1 MTVSFDIIKEK
12 IILGGAMSVTVQD
25 CLRLPS
31 FHSARVIAGKNGLG
45 RIVSSVSVIEIP
57 AKSVEAISVFNPN
70 ELLVTSFYS
79 IKDDPTRQC
88 EEMRNLYDA
97 GGVALVLFYVGDV
110 IPQVSDELLQTADV
124 MNIPLI
130 LIEDEAEYSVS
141 YSDVIKDVMGAVFYD
156 QASTDSFSDT
166 VENRLKQIPYNKR
179 SMETLLNVIAE
190 TYNCNLVLY
199 NKNGLYFTSI
209 YKPSFGQFGPE
220 FFFSAFAD
228 GSTDLFCKSIMLQD
242 KSFYLYR
249 KEFPHAGNT
258 WLTLYASSNENSI
271 SEHKLDEICACTN
284 FFSTLWGYTLDM
296 QNYNTVITLILKSSR
311 VIGEKFLEA
320 SGVPFSKL
328 STILVV
334 ESEKD
339 NLTDILRQIEGILK
353 ESERFYVKDIID
365 DRLVILSSIMV
376 SQKDDGIIATE
387 IEKCINEYEGAL
399 FFLESSK
406 NLTSMRKIYSD
417 FCANSAAMS
426 KIFIHRKFRDMYD
439 VIFSQEITNLAINRG
454 NRNDQIKSI
463 IEALKDDSDNLM
475 ETLAVYLIDCDSQL
489 STTAATLF
497 LHRNTVTYRLN
508 KIKQITNTDFTL
520 MPATYDFYLAAALWR
535 LNKNS

>member
-1 MTVSFDIIKEK
+1 
-12 IILGGAMSVTVQD
+12 MSVTVQD

-220 FFFSAFAD
+220 FF
-228 GSTDLFCKSIMLQD
+228 
-242 KSFYLYR
+242 
-249 KEFPHAGNT
+249 
-258 WLTLYASSNENSI
+258 
-271 SEHKLDEICACTN
+271 
-284 FFSTLWGYTLDM
+284 
-296 QNYNTVITLILKSSR
+296 
-311 VIGEKFLEA
+311 
-320 SGVPFSKL
+320 
-328 STILVV
+328 
-334 ESEKD
+334 
-339 NLTDILRQIEGILK
+339 
-353 ESERFYVKDIID
+353 
-365 DRLVILSSIMV
+365 
-376 SQKDDGIIATE
+376 
-387 IEKCINEYEGAL
+387 
-399 FFLESSK
+399 
-406 NLTSMRKIYSD
+406 
-417 FCANSAAMS
+417 
-426 KIFIHRKFRDMYD
+426 
-439 VIFSQEITNLAINRG
+439 
-454 NRNDQIKSI
+454 
-463 IEALKDDSDNLM
+463 
-475 ETLAVYLIDCDSQL
+475 
-489 STTAATLF
+489 
-497 LHRNTVTYRLN
+497 
-508 KIKQITNTDFTL
+508 L
-520 MPATYDFYLAAALWR
+520 MPSLMAQRTFSVKA
-535 LNKNS
+535 

>member
-220 FFFSAFAD
+220 FFFNAFAD

-284 FFSTLWGYTLDM
+284 FLL
-296 QNYNTVITLILKSSR
+296 
-311 VIGEKFLEA
+311 
-320 SGVPFSKL
+320 
-328 STILVV
+328 
-334 ESEKD
+334 
-339 NLTDILRQIEGILK
+339 
-353 ESERFYVKDIID
+353 
-365 DRLVILSSIMV
+365 
-376 SQKDDGIIATE
+376 
-387 IEKCINEYEGAL
+387 
-399 FFLESSK
+399 
-406 NLTSMRKIYSD
+406 
-417 FCANSAAMS
+417 
-426 KIFIHRKFRDMYD
+426 
-439 VIFSQEITNLAINRG
+439 
-454 NRNDQIKSI
+454 
-463 IEALKDDSDNLM
+463 NLM
-475 ETLAVYLIDCDSQL
+475 G
-489 STTAATLF
+489 
-497 LHRNTVTYRLN
+497 LHPRYAEL
-508 KIKQITNTDFTL
+508 
-520 MPATYDFYLAAALWR
+520 
-535 LNKNS
+535 

>member
-1 MTVSFDIIKEK
+1 M
-12 IILGGAMSVTVQD
+12 
-25 CLRLPS
+25 
-31 FHSARVIAGKNGLG
+31 
-45 RIVSSVSVIEIP
+45 
-57 AKSVEAISVFNPN
+57 
-70 ELLVTSFYS
+70 
-79 IKDDPTRQC
+79 
-88 EEMRNLYDA
+88 
-97 GGVALVLFYVGDV
+97 
-110 IPQVSDELLQTADV
+110 
-124 MNIPLI
+124 
-130 LIEDEAEYSVS
+130 
-141 YSDVIKDVMGAVFYD
+141 
-156 QASTDSFSDT
+156 
-166 VENRLKQIPYNKR
+166 
-179 SMETLLNVIAE
+179 
-190 TYNCNLVLY
+190 
-199 NKNGLYFTSI
+199 
-209 YKPSFGQFGPE
+209 
-220 FFFSAFAD
+220 
-228 GSTDLFCKSIMLQD
+228 
-242 KSFYLYR
+242 
-249 KEFPHAGNT
+249 
-258 WLTLYASSNENSI
+258 
-271 SEHKLDEICACTN
+271 
-284 FFSTLWGYTLDM
+284 
-296 QNYNTVITLILKSSR
+296 
-311 VIGEKFLEA
+311 
-320 SGVPFSKL
+320 
-328 STILVV
+328 
-334 ESEKD
+334 
-339 NLTDILRQIEGILK
+339 K

-376 SQKDDGIIATE
+376 SKKDDGIIATE

>member
-1 MTVSFDIIKEK
+1 
-12 IILGGAMSVTVQD
+12 MSVTVQD
-25 CLRLPS
+25 CLRLPA

-45 RIVSSVSVIEIP
+45 RIVSSVSVVEIP
-57 AKSVEAISVFNPN
+57 EKTVESISVFNPN
-70 ELLVTSFYS
+70 ELLITSFFS
-79 IKDDPTRQC
+79 IKDDPDRQC
-88 EEMRNLYDA
+88 EEMRNLYD
-97 GGVALVLFYVGDV
+97 GGCVALVLFYVGD
-110 IPQVSDELLQTADV
+110 IISHVSDELLQTADV
-124 MNIPLI
+124 MDIPLI
-130 LIEDEAEYSVS
+130 LIEDEAEYSVR

-156 QASTDSFSDT
+156 QVSTDSFTDT

-209 YKPSFGQFGPE
+209 YKPSFGQFEPE
-220 FFFSAFAD
+220 FFLDAFAD
-228 GSTDLFCKSIMLQD
+228 GSTDLFCKSISLQD

-249 KEFPHAGNT
+249 KEFPHAGKT
-258 WLTLYASSNENSI
+258 WLTLYASSNENSL
-271 SEHKLDEICACTN
+271 SKHKLDEICACTN

-311 VIGEKFLEA
+311 IIGEKFLAA
-320 SGVPFSKL
+320 SDIPFSEL

-334 ESEKD
+334 DSEED
-339 NLTDILRQIEGILK
+339 NLTDILRQIEGILR
-353 ESERFYVKDIID
+353 ENGRFFVKDIID
-365 DRLVILSSIMV
+365 DRLVILTSLTV
-376 SQKDDGIIATE
+376 SQKFDGIIASE
-387 IEKCINEYEGAL
+387 IEKCINEYEGAS
-399 FFLESSK
+399 FFLDTSK

-417 FCANSAAMS
+417 FCANSASMS
-426 KIFIHRKFRDMYD
+426 KIFIHRKYRDMYD
-439 VIFSQEITNLAINRG
+439 VIFSQEIINLAINRG

-489 STTAATLF
+489 NNTAATLF

-520 MPATYDFYLAAALWR
+520 MPAAYDFYLAAALWR
-535 LNKNS
+535 LNENS

>member
-1 MTVSFDIIKEK
+1 
-12 IILGGAMSVTVQD
+12 MSVTVQD
-25 CLRLPS
+25 CLRLPA

-45 RIVSSVSVIEIP
+45 RIVSSVSVVEIP
-57 AKSVEAISVFNPN
+57 EKAVESISVFNPN
-70 ELLVTSFYS
+70 ELLITSFFS
-79 IKDDPTRQC
+79 IKDDPDRQC
-88 EEMRNLYDA
+88 EEIRNLYDG

-110 IPQVSDELLQTADV
+110 ISHVSDKLLQAADV

-130 LIEDEAEYSVS
+130 LIEDDTKYSVR

-156 QASTDSFSDT
+156 QVSTDSFADA

-209 YKPSFGQFGPE
+209 YRPSFGQFEPE
-220 FFFSAFAD
+220 FFLNAFAD
-228 GSTDLFCKSIMLQD
+228 GSTDLFCKSISLQD

-249 KEFPHAGNT
+249 KEFSHAGNT
-258 WLTLYASSNENSI
+258 WFTLYASSNENSL
-271 SEHKLDEICACTN
+271 SRHKLDEICACTN

-311 VIGEKFLEA
+311 IIGEKFLAE
-320 SGVPFSKL
+320 GDIPFSEL

-334 ESEKD
+334 DSEEDDLKE
-339 NLTDILRQIEGILK
+339 ILRQIESILK
-353 ESERFYVKDIID
+353 ENERFFVKDIID
-365 DRLVILSSIMV
+365 DRLVILSSIMA
-376 SQKDDGIIATE
+376 SQKDDGIIASE
-387 IEKCINEYEGAL
+387 IEKCINEYEGAS
-399 FFLESSK
+399 FFLDTSK
-406 NLTSMRKIYSD
+406 NLTSMRKIYSA

-426 KIFIHRKFRDMYD
+426 KIFIHRKYRDMYD
-439 VIFSQEITNLAINRG
+439 VIFSQEIINLVINRG
-454 NRNDQIKSI
+454 NRNEHIKSI
-463 IEALKDDSDNLM
+463 IEAVKDDSDNLM

-489 STTAATLF
+489 NNTASTLF
-497 LHRNTVTYRLN
+497 LHRNTVMYRLN

-520 MPATYDFYLAAALWR
+520 MPAAYDFYLAAALWR
-535 LNKNS
+535 LNGSMKFFL

>member
-1 MTVSFDIIKEK
+1 MGLIAAVKRWFDMLFKSKAKEEF
-12 IILGGAMSVTVQD
+12 D
-25 CLRLPS
+25 
-31 FHSARVIAGKNGLG
+31 
-45 RIVSSVSVIEIP
+45 
-57 AKSVEAISVFNPN
+57 
-70 ELLVTSFYS
+70 
-79 IKDDPTRQC
+79 
-88 EEMRNLYDA
+88 
-97 GGVALVLFYVGDV
+97 
-110 IPQVSDELLQTADV
+110 
-124 MNIPLI
+124 
-130 LIEDEAEYSVS
+130 
-141 YSDVIKDVMGAVFYD
+141 IKDVSSPEMEAFVLKCANIYRGRPHWVDTEAHIKTINFAKAVCSET
-156 QASTDSFSDT
+156 A
-166 VENRLKQIPYNKR
+166 RLA
-179 SMETLLNVIAE
+179 TLAVGI
-190 TYNCNLVLY
+190 T
-199 NKNGLYFTSI
+199 
-209 YKPSFGQFGPE
+209 
-220 FFFSAFAD
+220 AD
-228 GSTDLFCKSIMLQD
+228 GSTRAKWIQEQLD
-242 KSFYLYR
+242 KIYFSLRHWVEY
-249 KEFPHAGNT
+249 G
-258 WLTLYASSNENSI
+258 
-271 SEHKLDEICACTN
+271 CA
-284 FFSTLWGYTLDM
+284 Y
-296 QNYNTVITLILKSSR
+296 VPLILQPSIASIDIVTPDRFTVTDQSNGDITGCVFLNREVDGSGKKYYSR
-311 VIGEKFLEA
+311 LEYHRFLE
-320 SGVPFSKL
+320 SGQYAISNRCYVSDTPEGDGKPIEID
-328 STILVV
+328 STPWAGMLEDVTIENVTKPLFGVFRTPQANNIDIDSPMGMPIFA
-334 ESEKD
+334 EAIEELKD
-339 NLTDILRQIEGILK
+339 LDIAYSRNAGEIQD
-353 ESERFYVKDIID
+353 SERVSLID

>member
-1 MTVSFDIIKEK
+1 
-12 IILGGAMSVTVQD
+12 MSVTVQD

-220 FFFSAFAD
+220 FFFNAFAD

-296 QNYNTVITLILKSSR
+296 QNYNTVIT
-311 VIGEKFLEA
+311 
-320 SGVPFSKL
+320 
-328 STILVV
+328 
-334 ESEKD
+334 
-339 NLTDILRQIEGILK
+339 
-353 ESERFYVKDIID
+353 
-365 DRLVILSSIMV
+365 
-376 SQKDDGIIATE
+376 
-387 IEKCINEYEGAL
+387 
-399 FFLESSK
+399 
-406 NLTSMRKIYSD
+406 
-417 FCANSAAMS
+417 
-426 KIFIHRKFRDMYD
+426 
-439 VIFSQEITNLAINRG
+439 
-454 NRNDQIKSI
+454 
-463 IEALKDDSDNLM
+463 
-475 ETLAVYLIDCDSQL
+475 
-489 STTAATLF
+489 
-497 LHRNTVTYRLN
+497 
-508 KIKQITNTDFTL
+508 
-520 MPATYDFYLAAALWR
+520 
-535 LNKNS
+535 

>member
-1 MTVSFDIIKEK
+1 MKFVHAQI
-12 IILGGAMSVTVQD
+12 
-25 CLRLPS
+25 
-31 FHSARVIAGKNGLG
+31 
-45 RIVSSVSVIEIP
+45 
-57 AKSVEAISVFNPN
+57 
-70 ELLVTSFYS
+70 
-79 IKDDPTRQC
+79 
-88 EEMRNLYDA
+88 
-97 GGVALVLFYVGDV
+97 
-110 IPQVSDELLQTADV
+110 
-124 MNIPLI
+124 
-130 LIEDEAEYSVS
+130 
-141 YSDVIKDVMGAVFYD
+141 
-156 QASTDSFSDT
+156 FS
-166 VENRLKQIPYNKR
+166 QP
-179 SMETLLNVIAE
+179 
-190 TYNCNLVLY
+190 
-199 NKNGLYFTSI
+199 
-209 YKPSFGQFGPE
+209 
-220 FFFSAFAD
+220 
-228 GSTDLFCKSIMLQD
+228 
-242 KSFYLYR
+242 
-249 KEFPHAGNT
+249 
-258 WLTLYASSNENSI
+258 
-271 SEHKLDEICACTN
+271 
-284 FFSTLWGYTLDM
+284 LWGYTLDM

-463 IEALKDDSDNLM
+463 IEALKDDSNNLM

-535 LNKNS
+535 LNENS

>member
-1 MTVSFDIIKEK
+1 
-12 IILGGAMSVTVQD
+12 MSVTVQD

-220 FFFSAFAD
+220 FFFNAFAD

-271 SEHKLDEICACTN
+271 SEHKLEEICACTN

-339 NLTDILRQIEGILK
+339 NLTDILRQIESILK

-376 SQKDDGIIATE
+376 SQKDDGI
-387 IEKCINEYEGAL
+387 
-399 FFLESSK
+399 
-406 NLTSMRKIYSD
+406 
-417 FCANSAAMS
+417 ANSAAMS

-463 IEALKDDSDNLM
+463 MEALKDDSDNLM

-535 LNKNS
+535 LNENS

>member
-1 MTVSFDIIKEK
+1 
-12 IILGGAMSVTVQD
+12 MSVTVQD
-25 CLRLPS
+25 CLRLPA
-31 FHSARVIAGKNGLG
+31 FHSARVIAGKNGLS
-45 RIVSSVSVIEIP
+45 RIVSSVSVVEIP
-57 AKSVEAISVFNPN
+57 EKTVESISVFNPN
-70 ELLVTSFYS
+70 ELLITSFFS
-79 IKDDPTRQC
+79 IKDNPDRQC
-88 EEMRNLYDA
+88 EEMRNG
-97 GGVALVLFYVGDV
+97 GGVALVLFYVGD
-110 IPQVSDELLQTADV
+110 IISHVSDELLQTADV

-130 LIEDEAEYSVS
+130 LIEDEAEYSVR

-156 QASTDSFSDT
+156 QVSTDSFTDT

-209 YKPSFGQFGPE
+209 YKPSFGQFEPE
-220 FFFSAFAD
+220 FFLDAFAD
-228 GSTDLFCKSIMLQD
+228 DSSDLFCKSISLQD

-258 WLTLYASSNENSI
+258 WLTLYASGNENSL
-271 SEHKLDEICACTN
+271 SKHKLDEICACTN

-311 VIGEKFLEA
+311 IIGEKFLAA
-320 SGVPFSKL
+320 SDIPFSEL

-334 ESEKD
+334 DSEED
-339 NLTDILRQIEGILK
+339 NLTDILRQIEGILR
-353 ESERFYVKDIID
+353 ENGRFFVKDIID
-365 DRLVILSSIMV
+365 DRLVILTSLTV
-376 SQKDDGIIATE
+376 SQKFDGIIASE
-387 IEKCINEYEGAL
+387 IEKCINEYEGAS
-399 FFLESSK
+399 FFLDTSK

-417 FCANSAAMS
+417 FCANSASMS
-426 KIFIHRKFRDMYD
+426 KIFIHRKYRDMYD
-439 VIFSQEITNLAINRG
+439 VIFSQEITKLAINRG

-489 STTAATLF
+489 NNTAATLF

-520 MPATYDFYLAAALWR
+520 MPAAYDFYLAAALWR
-535 LNKNS
+535 LNEKS